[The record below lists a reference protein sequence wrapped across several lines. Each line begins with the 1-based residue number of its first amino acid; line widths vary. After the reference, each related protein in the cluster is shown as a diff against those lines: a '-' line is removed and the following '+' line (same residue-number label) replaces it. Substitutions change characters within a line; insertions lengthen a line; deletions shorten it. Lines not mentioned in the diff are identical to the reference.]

1 MRHVTELQ
9 GQIKALQEE
18 LADYQTLYAMERSD
32 LVVLL
37 NSLVRAELTEGFCLS
52 SANWKRKMRVQ
63 NVLSERR

>member
-32 LVVLL
+32 LVILL
-37 NSLVRAELTEGFCLS
+37 NSLVRAELTEGFCLGS
-52 SANWKRKMRVQ
+52 TNWKRKMRVQ